1 MKRIEEEKKAT
12 KQDDAIPIMLVLD
25 EGTLIEMEEDGEQQE
40 VEGLIRALYA
50 AIVAHNTNG
59 ISEIFESLDQAV
71 EALSED
77 LTPIVNTE
85 LGEGGAGIPIQ
96 HRALT
101 PIQLA
106 HQLGYHDICAVLID
120 EQGDDDDVFECD
132 QHIIGDVASP

>member
-25 EGTLIEMEEDGEQQE
+25 EGTLKVLSELYTLLLL
-40 VEGLIRALYA
+40 LI
-50 AIVAHNTNG
+50 IQM